1 MKFKVYLELL
11 LMLYDK
17 FNLFMGIYKDLDV
30 LFCLCKYGKSIRIW
44 YLIVKMC
51 SGDFSGSNE
60 LVNWMIKDCSFI

>member
-1 MKFKVYLELL
+1 
-11 LMLYDK
+11 
-17 FNLFMGIYKDLDV
+17 MGIYKDLDV
-30 LFCLCKYGKSIRIW
+30 LFCLCKYGKSIRKW